1 MFQCALSAALLS
13 PGMAVYMKPGPNAVF
28 CAVDDV
34 VAVDVEGTAIVE
46 LVVSIPFA
54 NMLLMFCWEDC

>member
-13 PGMAVYMKPGPNAVF
+13 PGMAVYMKPGPKAVL
-28 CAVDDV
+28 CALDDV
-34 VAVDVEGTAIVE
+34 VAVDVEGTAQE

-54 NMLLMFCWEDC
+54 NMLLIFCWEDC